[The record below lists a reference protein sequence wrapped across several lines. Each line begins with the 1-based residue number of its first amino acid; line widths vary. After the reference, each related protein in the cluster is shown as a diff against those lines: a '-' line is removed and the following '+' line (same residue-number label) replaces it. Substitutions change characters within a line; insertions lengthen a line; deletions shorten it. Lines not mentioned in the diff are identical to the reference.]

1 MINFSSNWISNICLI
16 SGLVHKR
23 TWKRLQAESCA
34 LRERGL
40 AQGTWNNKVSHLRTY
55 VTFTTYFNVPDFPV
69 DLGVVL
75 RFIAFMGRS
84 PLSHNYVFNIV
95 SSVKWF
101 ASLLDPSSVD
111 VFEKVLVSASLKG
124 LRAQLSRPVRQ
135 KLPFTVQHLCKFYS
149 VLDLSDPK
157 QLAGW
162 CAMLLA
168 FFGCFRL
175 SNLVPTSKG
184 KFDALKQLRKDDV
197 KFEKDFVLIF
207 YKWSKTNQNS
217 SRVTWVPISPV
228 SDPRFDIKFYFQ
240 KLFALVK
247 VPSDA
252 PLFSYKEKLY
262 HSRNSLVSLLDT
274 CVCSAGLSPSDYS
287 WHSFRRGA
295 AVFAFELGL
304 ADSAVQM
311 LGDWSSEAFKNYLEY
326 AFTRKATIAKK
337 IAKNFVK
344 QVKEL

>member
-1 MINFSSNWISNICLI
+1 M
-16 SGLVHKR
+16 HKR

-101 ASLLDPSSVD
+101 ASLLDPSSVE

-135 KLPFTVQHLCKFYS
+135 KLPFTIVHLCKFYKC
-149 VLDLSDPK
+149 LNLSDLK
-157 QLAGW
+157 QLSCW

-168 FFGCFRL
+168 FFGCLRL
-175 SNLVPTSKG
+175 SNLVPLSKG
-184 KFDALKQLRKDDV
+184 KFDPAKHLKR
-197 KFEKDFVLIF
+197 
-207 YKWSKTNQNS
+207 
-217 SRVTWVPISPV
+217 
-228 SDPRFDIKFYFQ
+228 DI
-240 KLFALVK
+240 
-247 VPSDA
+247 
-252 PLFSYKEKLY
+252 
-262 HSRNSLVSLLDT
+262 
-274 CVCSAGLSPSDYS
+274 
-287 WHSFRRGA
+287 
-295 AVFAFELGL
+295 
-304 ADSAVQM
+304 
-311 LGDWSSEAFKNYLEY
+311 
-326 AFTRKATIAKK
+326 
-337 IAKNFVK
+337 
-344 QVKEL
+344 